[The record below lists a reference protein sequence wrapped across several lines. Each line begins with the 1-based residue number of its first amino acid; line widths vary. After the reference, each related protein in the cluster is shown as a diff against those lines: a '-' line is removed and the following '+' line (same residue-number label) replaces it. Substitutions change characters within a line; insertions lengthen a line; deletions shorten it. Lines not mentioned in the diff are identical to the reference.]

1 MFELNELSIWSELFY
16 DDLHTFDDRVISSPK
31 GKLRNR
37 LRLAVHVKDNRRK
50 PIFRNAHCFCRKV
63 TNPSIQIVFLFGIMG

>member
-37 LRLAVHVKDNRRK
+37 LRLAVNVKDN
-50 PIFRNAHCFCRKV
+50 
-63 TNPSIQIVFLFGIMG
+63 